1 MSSCSLKCLT
11 LFSNSYSPKRVHS
24 THFPLC
30 GYELAGDDWESK
42 FFFNFNLSIRNLNY
56 GFKKCRLAH
65 DKTVFSK
72 GVKNLLFYL
81 EFVINDGV
89 CMVFEGNTTPGRS
102 SKNSLLSREFK
113 HTDIR
118 HQSVCTEGVAKVKKR
133 DLTYDEKKL
142 MNCEIE
148 HDRMLFNGYDR
159 QSASFQAIDKFGF
172 LSIEPTGWKLK
183 KTPMAV

>member
-1 MSSCSLKCLT
+1 
-11 LFSNSYSPKRVHS
+11 
-24 THFPLC
+24 
-30 GYELAGDDWESK
+30 
-42 FFFNFNLSIRNLNY
+42 
-56 GFKKCRLAH
+56 
-65 DKTVFSK
+65 
-72 GVKNLLFYL
+72 
-81 EFVINDGV
+81 
-89 CMVFEGNTTPGRS
+89 MVFEGNTTPGRS

-113 HTDIR
+113 HANIR
-118 HQSVCTEGVAKVKKR
+118 HQSVCTEGVAKVKRR

-159 QSASFQAIDKFGF
+159 QSASFQAINEFDF